1 MKYHSHIENLDEDGY
16 TQLDFSTQDIHKR
29 PGGSEKGSRAPSSPW
44 RPIAV
49 GLGILCFVAVVVAAV
64 LGALGEYG
72 HNSGRNPEEKDNFPS
87 RNKENHKPTESSLD
101 EKVAPSKASQT
112 TGGFSQPCL
121 PNWIM
126 HGKSCY
132 LFSFSGNSWYGSKRH
147 CSQLGAHLLKID
159 NSKEFEFI
167 ESQTSSHRIN
177 AFWIGL
183 SRNQSEGPWFWEDGS
198 AFFPNSFQVRNTAPQ
213 ESLLHN
219 CVWIHGSE
227 VYNQICNTSSYSICE
242 KEL

>member
-1 MKYHSHIENLDEDGY
+1 MGYHSHIENLDEDGY
-16 TQLDFSTQDIHKR
+16 TQLDFSTRDIHKR
-29 PGGSEKGSRAPSSPW
+29 PVRSEKGSQAPSSPW
-44 RPIAV
+44 RPIVVA
-49 GLGILCFVAVVVAAV
+49 LGILCLVAVVIAAV
-64 LGALGEYG
+64 LGTLGVF
-72 HNSGRNPEEKDNFPS
+72 SG
-87 RNKENHKPTESSLD
+87 
-101 EKVAPSKASQT
+101 
-112 TGGFSQPCL
+112 PCL

-132 LFSFSGNSWYGSKRH
+132 LFSFSGNSWNGSKRH

-167 ESQTSSHRIN
+167 ESRTSSHRVN
-177 AFWIGL
+177 SFWIGL

-198 AFFPNSFQVRNTAPQ
+198 AFTPNLFQVRNTAPQ
-213 ESLLHN
+213 EIPLYN

-227 VYNQICNTSSYSICE
+227 VYNQICITSSFSICE

>member
-29 PGGSEKGSRAPSSPW
+29 PRGSEKGSQAPSSPW

-49 GLGILCFVAVVVAAV
+49 GLGILCFVVVVVAAV
-64 LGALGEYG
+64 LGAL
-72 HNSGRNPEEKDNFPS
+72 
-87 RNKENHKPTESSLD
+87 
-101 EKVAPSKASQT
+101 
-112 TGGFSQPCL
+112 GGFSQPCL

>member
-16 TQLDFSTQDIHKR
+16 TQLDFSTRDIHKR
-29 PGGSEKGSRAPSSPW
+29 PMISDKGSRAPSSPW

-64 LGALGEYG
+64 LGALGV
-72 HNSGRNPEEKDNFPS
+72 FS
-87 RNKENHKPTESSLD
+87 R
-101 EKVAPSKASQT
+101 
-112 TGGFSQPCL
+112 PCL

-126 HGKSCY
+126 HAKSCY
-132 LFSFSGNSWYGSKRH
+132 LFSFSGKSWYGSKRH

-159 NSKEFEFI
+159 DSKEFEFI
-167 ESQTSSHRIN
+167 ESQTSSHHIN
-177 AFWIGL
+177 SFWIGL

-198 AFFPNSFQVRNTAPQ
+198 AFSPNSFQVRNTAPQ

>member
-1 MKYHSHIENLDEDGY
+1 MKYQSHAENLDEDGY
-16 TQLDFSTQDIHKR
+16 TQLDFSTGDIHKR
-29 PGGSEKGSRAPSSPW
+29 PVRSEKGSQAPSSPW

-49 GLGILCFVAVVVAAV
+49 ALGILCLVAVVVAAV
-64 LGALGEYG
+64 LGALGVF
-72 HNSGRNPEEKDNFPS
+72 SG
-87 RNKENHKPTESSLD
+87 
-101 EKVAPSKASQT
+101 
-112 TGGFSQPCL
+112 PCL

-132 LFSFSGNSWYGSKRH
+132 LLTFSENSWYGSKRH

-167 ESQTSSHRIN
+167 ESQTSSHRVN
-177 AFWIGL
+177 SFWIGL

-198 AFFPNSFQVRNTAPQ
+198 AFTPNVFQVRNTAPQ
-213 ESLLHN
+213 GSLLHN

-227 VYNQICNTSSYSICE
+227 VYNQICNTSTFSICE

>member
-16 TQLDFSTQDIHKR
+16 TQLDFSTQGIHKR
-29 PGGSEKGSRAPSSPW
+29 PVRSEKGSRAPSSPW

-64 LGALGEYG
+64 LGALG
-72 HNSGRNPEEKDNFPS
+72 
-87 RNKENHKPTESSLD
+87 
-101 EKVAPSKASQT
+101 V
-112 TGGFSQPCL
+112 FSQPCH

-167 ESQTSSHRIN
+167 ESQTSSHHIN

-183 SRNQSEGPWFWEDGS
+183 FRNQSEGPWFWEDGS
-198 AFFPNSFQVRNTAPQ
+198 AFSPNSFQVRNTAPQ
-213 ESLLHN
+213 DSLLHN

>member
-1 MKYHSHIENLDEDGY
+1 MGYHSHIENLDEDGY
-16 TQLDFSTQDIHKR
+16 TQLDFSTRDIHKR
-29 PGGSEKGSRAPSSPW
+29 PVRSEKGSQAPSSPW
-44 RPIAV
+44 RPIVVA
-49 GLGILCFVAVVVAAV
+49 LGILCLVAVVIAAV
-64 LGALGEYG
+64 LGTLALSRF
-72 HNSGRNPEEKDNFPS
+72 NSGRNPEEKDNFPS
-87 RNKENHKPTESSLD
+87 RNKENHKPTESSL
-101 EKVAPSKASQT
+101 EKKVAPSKAPQT
-112 TGGFSQPCL
+112 TGVFSGPCL

-132 LFSFSGNSWYGSKRH
+132 LFSFSGNSWNGSKRH

-167 ESQTSSHRIN
+167 ESRTSSHRVN
-177 AFWIGL
+177 SFWIGL

-198 AFFPNSFQVRNTAPQ
+198 AFTPNLFQVRNTAPQ
-213 ESLLHN
+213 EIPLYN

-227 VYNQICNTSSYSICE
+227 VYNQICITSSFSICE